1 MKLSEKILFLR
12 KQNGMSQEELANKLG
27 VSRQAIYKWENA
39 ITSPEIEK
47 IRVLSD
53 LFSVTFN
60 DLLNDNI
67 DLSNPTIVSTNN
79 EATGEAQAPTP
90 EPPEPTPEPPKK
102 SKLPLIISLS
112 VAFLCAVAVI
122 VIGVCLIVFSD
133 KGHEHSFGEYTII
146 SEPSCTKAGAQKRVC
161 KDCGEEETKN
171 IPMVPHSK
179 ITIERREPTCV
190 SVGYTEGEKCSVCQT
205 ILKEPVE
212 IAIVASNHSEQV
224 VQGTLPTCTKTG
236 LTDGIKC
243 QLCDAILKEQ
253 TVIPISKDNHI
264 SETIK
269 GYDATCVDD
278 GLTDGIKCSE
288 CNNVLQAQET
298 IPAKGHTEVVV
309 QGYKPT
315 CNSVGYKNGLQCSVC
330 GTVTLELEEIPIDP
344 NAHEIEILPR
354 VEPTC
359 ITDGLTEGEKCSI
372 CKKTLTPQEIIPSNG
387 THTPVTLAGKDATC
401 TEAGLT
407 EGEICSVCDE
417 ILVKQEEIPATGH
430 KEITLA
436 SKDAT
441 CTESGLTE
449 GKQCSVCEEILV
461 EQEEILATGHK
472 EIILA
477 SKDATCTEAGLTE
490 GKQCSV
496 CEEILLSQEIVPI
509 KLHIIENDECT
520 LCGLSADPSLFTF
533 TLNDDGQSYTV
544 AYEEGSAPISD
555 IIVPSKYGEYPV
567 TGVGRFYGNTS
578 PKRIFL
584 PDTITTI
591 GDCAF
596 WSVNIS
602 VDYVNIPSG
611 VTSIGTNA
619 FAGANLETIVVPKGA
634 TVSDGAFGSASL
646 KSIVYEE
653 GTTKINPM
661 AVSNSFTPL
670 KHEFSIYIPYTV
682 TTIEG
687 PVLAS
692 VPDGD
697 YVTVYCENGADTSTW
712 AENWNKFYGDNPIGW
727 HDYNVV
733 WVDSVAVSNF
743 IFELNEDNT
752 SYSVKGVN
760 GIEGE
765 VKIPPT
771 YNGLPVTNILKDGF
785 RQMSG
790 ITALY
795 LPSSIKTISDGAFAE
810 CSNLSSITFNEGL
823 EKISQYAFSGT
834 AITEVHIPSGVTHL
848 GEEAFSFCKSLKAA
862 YVPNT
867 VITMES
873 TVFWECSLLEAIYC
887 ENGANLQEWWH
898 HWDDLNW
905 NNGYDNPTKHNVV
918 WVGEGENIHSFRFV
932 LNEDNASYS
941 VGGQICFDKVVIP
954 STYKGLPVTAILIEG
969 FKGQD
974 KITEVYIP
982 GSVKTIEMDAFSYCT
997 SLTKVVLEE
1006 GVESLGTC
1014 VFEYCDNID
1023 SIYIPKTVTQIDSPL
1038 IITNSLDIGTTLY
1051 CQRGADTSNWAS
1063 DNSVEHWDKYM
1074 YAPALE
1080 LSDLYKELN
1089 VVWVD
1094 ACPESLL

>member
-1 MKLSEKILFLR
+1 MKLSEKIVFLR
-12 KQNGMSQEELANKLG
+12 KRNGMSQEELANELG
-27 VSRQAIYKWENA
+27 VSRQAIYKWEND

-47 IRVLSD
+47 IRVLSE
-53 LFSVTFN
+53 LFSVTFD

-67 DLSNPTIVSTNN
+67 DLSNPSVISTNTDDSIS
-79 EATGEAQAPTP
+79 EVAPATI
-90 EPPEPTPEPPKK
+90 PPKK
-102 SKLPLIISLS
+102 PRLPLIISLCV
-112 VAFLCAVAVI
+112 VALCTI
-122 VIGVCLIVFSD
+122 VVFIVGISLIVSSLN
-133 KGHEHSFGEYTII
+133 KEHTHDFGEYIEVA
-146 SEPSCTKAGAQKRVC
+146 EPSCTKAGAQKRVC
-161 KDCGEEETKN
+161 KSCGEEETKP

-179 ITIERREPTCV
+179 ITIERKEPTCV
-190 SVGYTEGEKCSVCQT
+190 SVGFTEWEKCSICQT
-205 ILKEPVE
+205 VLKEAVE
-212 IAIVASNHSEQV
+212 IAIIPTNHIEQEIK
-224 VQGTLPTCTKTG
+224 GTAPTCTKTG
-236 LTDGIKC
+236 LTGGVKC
-243 QLCDAILKEQ
+243 QLCDTILKEQ

-269 GYDATCVDD
+269 GYDATCVED

-288 CNNVLQAQET
+288 CNSILQAQER
-298 IPAKGHTEVVV
+298 IPAKGHTDVVV
-309 QGYKPT
+309 QGCAPT
-315 CNSVGYKNGLQCSVC
+315 CISVGYKDGLQCSVC
-330 GTVTLELEEIPIDP
+330 GTITLELEEIPIDP
-344 NAHEIEILPR
+344 NAHEIEILSR

-359 ITDGLTEGEKCSI
+359 LTDGLTEGEKCSI
-372 CKKTLTPQEIIPSNG
+372 CKKTLTPQVVIPSNG
-387 THTPVTLAGKDATC
+387 THTPVTLEGIEATC
-401 TEAGLT
+401 TEN
-407 EGEICSVCDE
+407 
-417 ILVKQEEIPATGH
+417 
-430 KEITLA
+430 
-436 SKDAT
+436 
-441 CTESGLTE
+441 GLTE
-449 GKQCSVCEEILV
+449 GKKCSVCEEILV
-461 EQEEILATGHK
+461 EQEEILATGHTEITLTGK
-472 EIILA
+472 E
-477 SKDATCTEAGLTE
+477 ATCTEDGLTE
-490 GKQCSV
+490 GKKCSV
-496 CEEILLSQEIVPI
+496 CDEILVEQEEILATGHTEITLAGKEATCTEDGLTEGKTCSVCGEAIIAQEILPI

-544 AYEEGSAPISD
+544 SFEEGSAPISD

-567 TGVGRFYGNTS
+567 TGVGRFYGSTS

-591 GDCAF
+591 GDYAF
-596 WSVNIS
+596 WVTTIS

-619 FAGANLETIVVPKGA
+619 FAGANLETIIVPKGA
-634 TVSDGAFGSASL
+634 TVSDGAFGSSSL
-646 KSIVYEE
+646 KSIIYEE

-661 AVSNSFTPL
+661 AVSNSYTPL

-727 HDYNVV
+727 HDYNVI

-743 IFELNEDNT
+743 IFELDEDNA
-752 SYSVKGVN
+752 SYSVKGVK

-771 YNGLPVTNILKDGF
+771 YNGLPVTNILTDGF

-795 LPSSIKTISDGAFAE
+795 LPSSIKTISDGAFFE

-848 GEEAFSFCKSLKAA
+848 GKEAFAFCRSLKAA

-898 HWDDLNW
+898 RWDDLNW

-918 WVGEGENIHSFRFV
+918 WIGEGENIHSFRFV

-974 KITEVYIP
+974 KMTEVYIP
-982 GSVKTIEMDAFSYCT
+982 GSVKTIEMNAFSSCT

-1023 SIYIPKTVTQIDSPL
+1023 SIYISKTVTQIDSPL
-1038 IITNSLDIGTTLY
+1038 IITNTLDIGTTLY

-1063 DNSVEHWDKYM
+1063 HNGVEYWDKYM

-1080 LSDLYKELN
+1080 LSDLYKDLG

-1094 ACPESLL
+1094 ACPEDLLQ